1 MMKLKSLGLILLLW
15 LPMAVLSKPNQYRE
29 VSSELGFLGKNITGD
44 ADKPLIVDSMSGG
57 VLCLDYNNDGY
68 VDVYLVNGARRDG
81 KKTPNLLFRNKGNGH
96 FEEVAK
102 EAGVADLG
110 WGMGGTAADID
121 NDGDTDLYVTNFG
134 PNRLYRNNGDGT
146 FTDFT
151 QASGT
156 GSSAWSASAA
166 FADLDGDGWVDL
178 YVTNYVDFDFS
189 DPPTSGRF
197 CRFKGRPAYCGPKR
211 YPASRDVLYRN
222 LGNGVFSDVS
232 RTSGIAD
239 RGYYGLG
246 VVCTDYDNDGD
257 LDVYVANDSVPNN
270 LFQNNG
276 RGQFKDVA
284 LQAGVAV
291 DANGK
296 EQAGMGVD
304 AGDYDNDGWMDLY
317 VTNFSEEYNT
327 LYRNL
332 GNGFFIDSTRETGLA
347 QPTMSYLG
355 FGTGFIDFNRDGRVD
370 LFVANGHL
378 YPNVPPYSMPDQW
391 FLNIGNSQFRDV
403 SNQAF
408 PSPTAAVGR
417 GAAFVDLDND
427 GSLEIVVSIL
437 DDQPLVY
444 RRDQLGN
451 HWLGLRLQGT
461 CSNGDALGTRVFLS
475 SKKGGP
481 QQMREVR
488 SSSSYCSQN
497 DPRILFGVPDGEA
510 ALRVEIRW
518 PSGKISVL
526 KDLKLNRYHE
536 VVEPACDEPG

>member
-1 MMKLKSLGLILLLW
+1 M
-15 LPMAVLSKPNQYRE
+15 
-29 VSSELGFLGKNITGD
+29 
-44 ADKPLIVDSMSGG
+44 
-57 VLCLDYNNDGY
+57 
-68 VDVYLVNGARRDG
+68 
-81 KKTPNLLFRNKGNGH
+81 
-96 FEEVAK
+96 
-102 EAGVADLG
+102 
-110 WGMGGTAADID
+110 
-121 NDGDTDLYVTNFG
+121 
-134 PNRLYRNNGDGT
+134 
-146 FTDFT
+146 
-151 QASGT
+151 
-156 GSSAWSASAA
+156 
-166 FADLDGDGWVDL
+166 
-178 YVTNYVDFDFS
+178 
-189 DPPTSGRF
+189 
-197 CRFKGRPAYCGPKR
+197 
-211 YPASRDVLYRN
+211 
-222 LGNGVFSDVS
+222 
-232 RTSGIAD
+232 
-239 RGYYGLG
+239 
-246 VVCTDYDNDGD
+246 
-257 LDVYVANDSVPNN
+257 
-270 LFQNNG
+270 
-276 RGQFKDVA
+276 
-284 LQAGVAV
+284 
-291 DANGK
+291 
-296 EQAGMGVD
+296 
-304 AGDYDNDGWMDLY
+304 
-317 VTNFSEEYNT
+317 TNFSEEYNT

-427 GSLEIVVSIL
+427 GSLEIVVSVL

-518 PSGKISVL
+518 PSGATSVL